1 MLKKIFRRDVFTL
14 ISLFAFI
21 WFLILEIGTPYAK
34 KYSSTINSLLNE
46 QETITIGGGNT
57 YYQSKYLTVNSNGDY
72 TTNNF
77 LIITNDWVIASYSSE
92 KNYNISF
99 YGYYDYFSLD

>member
-34 KYSSTINSLLNE
+34 NIPQQLIHFLMNKKQLLLVE
-46 QETITIGGGNT
+46 AI
-57 YYQSKYLTVNSNGDY
+57 
-72 TTNNF
+72 
-77 LIITNDWVIASYSSE
+77 LIIKV
-92 KNYNISF
+92 NI
-99 YGYYDYFSLD
+99 